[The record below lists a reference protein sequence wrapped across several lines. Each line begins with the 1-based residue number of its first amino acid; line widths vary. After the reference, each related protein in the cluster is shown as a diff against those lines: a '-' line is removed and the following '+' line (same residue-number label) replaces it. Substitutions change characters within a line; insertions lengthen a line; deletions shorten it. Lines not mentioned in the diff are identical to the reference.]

1 MDGTY
6 KGYHVDEGAY
16 ENYARQVDPLGDDVR
31 SAGEKHVGPHVTL
44 NGDGFSAMGG
54 ESGFDGAYSSRM
66 QALHDRVNKI
76 GGNWH
81 QVGEASR
88 RTASTYVA
96 VESDQHETMRDLGKG
111 LT

>member
-1 MDGTY
+1 MDGTN

-31 SAGEKHVGPHVTL
+31 SAGDQHVGPHVEL
-44 NGDGFSAMGG
+44 GGDGFSAMGG
-54 ESGFDGAYSSRM
+54 ESGFAGAYSGRM
-66 QALHDRVNKI
+66 RALHDRVNKI

-88 RTASTYVA
+88 RTGATYAA
-96 VESDQHETMRDLGKG
+96 VEGEQHEVMRGLGKG
-111 LT
+111 LA